1 MFDEIIEKNKNN
13 ILNSTS
19 ELIKYK
25 SISNENSENS
35 PFGEECSKALNYILE
50 LGKSMG
56 FRTKN
61 IDNYCGYIEFG
72 DGKDLVGI
80 IGHLDVVPA
89 NLQDGW
95 STPPFE
101 ATIKDGKLFGRG
113 SIDDKGPVVAA
124 LYAMKAVKEI
134 SKVSKRV
141 RLIVGLNEEKSW
153 KCINHYKKTEEWP
166 QIGFSPDANF
176 PAIYAEKGILSVEL
190 KNLFTI
196 KNFKILNIN
205 CNNNAIN
212 VVPKYCSIT
221 LETENN
227 DFLERLLN
235 KKTNSSSLKISKINS
250 SSLKIESFGVASHA
264 AHPELGKNA
273 ITNLIKFLLEN
284 FEFNSNYLNE
294 LYKIGIF
301 DIKNPS
307 FLGGNNLQDESGDLT
322 SNIANLE
329 YIDNNLIIK
338 LNLRVPVNTQLDY
351 IKEKY
356 LYLNDKFENLK
367 IKFLSIQN
375 PLYIE
380 KDSYLVK
387 TLVDIFNKKTKLNS
401 TPIAIGGGTYARAFK
416 NFISYG
422 PTMPGKNDMCHQV
435 NEFIEIDD
443 LILSA
448 KIYAEA
454 IYELAK

>member
-25 SISNENSENS
+25 SVSNENSENS

-72 DGKDLVGI
+72 NGKDLVGI

-141 RLIVGLNEEKSW
+141 RLIIGLNEEKSW

-166 QIGFSPDANF
+166 Q
-176 PAIYAEKGILSVEL
+176 
-190 KNLFTI
+190 
-196 KNFKILNIN
+196 ILNIN

-356 LYLNDKFENLK
+356 LYLNNKFENLK
-367 IKFLSIQN
+367 IKFLGIQN
-375 PLYIE
+375 PLYVE

-401 TPIAIGGGTYARAFK
+401 APIAIGGGTYARAFK